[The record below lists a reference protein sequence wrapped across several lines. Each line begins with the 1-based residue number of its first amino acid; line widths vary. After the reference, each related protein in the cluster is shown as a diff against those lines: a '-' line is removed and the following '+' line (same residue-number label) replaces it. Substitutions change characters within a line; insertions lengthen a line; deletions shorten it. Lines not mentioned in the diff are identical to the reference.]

1 MGTQKRLRTT
11 LYINLFFLDFLLY
24 IKLILR
30 ETPEIKLILESWK
43 QSCKLRKSNFSAIK
57 YKQPRNQAE
66 EQLQYMQILQ
76 KHSEHC
82 GKACRCNL
90 RCHLKTSHRS
100 LLESVVIW
108 DIKRVLEPEP
118 RGHSGWGRGRPSRGS
133 LSPVSDVGV
142 RIFCSALHTI
152 WPCLLPK
159 TQLLCFFHVWSTNGA
174 GWSLILSA
182 KSLNK
187 LLTVQAT
194 VNKLQ
199 ESEILTCACI
209 VPSTLC
215 TIILKACLSIWEKKH
230 IQHCIP
236 AFSSSLKPFFHDA
249 TLTQTHTHSQCVFNL
264 KSQSV
269 QNVHNPLQ
277 ILFWRAETET
287 RNKSHVLLWCLGPNA
302 QRTWTLSAWRTR
314 QKKMACLTSTKR
326 QSFCLITTHCSQNW
340 PAKLFGWKP
349 K

>member
-11 LYINLFFLDFLLY
+11 LSINLFFLDFLLY

-82 GKACRCNL
+82 GKASRCNL

-199 ESEILTCACI
+199 EFEILTCMHR
-209 VPSTLC
+209 
-215 TIILKACLSIWEKKH
+215 TINFMHNNLESMFVYMGKKTHPALYSSILLESKTIFPWCNSH
-230 IQHCIP
+230 
-236 AFSSSLKPFFHDA
+236 
-249 TLTQTHTHSQCVFNL
+249 TNTHT
-264 KSQSV
+264 
-269 QNVHNPLQ
+269 
-277 ILFWRAETET
+277 
-287 RNKSHVLLWCLGPNA
+287 
-302 QRTWTLSAWRTR
+302 LS
-314 QKKMACLTSTKR
+314 MC
-326 QSFCLITTHCSQNW
+326 F
-340 PAKLFGWKP
+340 
-349 K
+349 